1 MKSWH
6 LLLFL
11 NVGVTQLCLSSAFI
25 GGAPVAKCGD
35 MTPSHGAAAESAEVP
50 YNITLS
56 SDVYTPSVPMTGK
69 YYIIAHPPWAS
80 AWAGGGRQGAN
91 KPPWNLKMM
100 MSYAGLLQKS
110 SNENAF

>member
-6 LLLFL
+6 LLLFV

-25 GGAPVAKCGD
+25 GGAPVAKCGE

-69 YYIIAHPPWAS
+69 YNNFAIAHPAWAS
-80 AWAGGGRQGAN
+80 AGARGVVAGGRG
-91 KPPWNLKMM
+91 
-100 MSYAGLLQKS
+100 
-110 SNENAF
+110 E